1 MTENSETSDD
11 TKLTQAQKTNI
22 VQNFLLRVNNI
33 SRRAKIQRIALSLSD
48 FDDTSDDY
56 FALLNFYSL
65 EENWPTIDKDY
76 EEFYVPGYSGDNEKS
91 ERNNPERN

>member
-1 MTENSETSDD
+1 MAEDAEVPDVE
-11 TKLTQAQKTNI
+11 KLSQAQKSNI
-22 VQNFLLRVNNI
+22 VQNFFLRVPNV
-33 SRRAKIQRIALSLSD
+33 SRRTKIQRIALSLSD

-76 EEFYVPGYSGDNEKS
+76 EEFYVPGYSGGNEKS
-91 ERNNPERN
+91 ERNDPERN